1 MRYSCFQL
9 HAKSFF
15 KSLETHFFDW
25 NESKTMSHKTWWI
38 EAELNDIADIEIVNM
53 YSARWI
59 FLTKK

>member
-1 MRYSCFQL
+1 MSYSCFQL

-15 KSLETHFFDW
+15 ETLETYFFDW
-25 NESKTMSHKTWWI
+25 NESKTLSHKKWWI

-53 YSARWI
+53 YSAKWI